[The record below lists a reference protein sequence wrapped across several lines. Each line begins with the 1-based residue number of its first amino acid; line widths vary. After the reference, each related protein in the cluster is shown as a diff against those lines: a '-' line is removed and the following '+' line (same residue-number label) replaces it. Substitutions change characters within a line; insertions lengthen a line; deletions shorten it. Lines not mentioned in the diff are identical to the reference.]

1 MLFFFIWLLFS
12 LYANSQTHNNDARRD
27 HHVSIFFWKMSIL
40 SKCVCVYVCM
50 SFSHF
55 ISLFFGLC
63 FNVRKNTF
71 NDLHINTHTHT
82 FIQHSGHHQLAK
94 NWLYGFV
101 NGSVVCVYASFIQW
115 WWSSSSS
122 TTIAD
127 DIIIIINKI
136 FIHK

>member
-1 MLFFFIWLLFS
+1 MLFFSHGYYFLS
-12 LYANSQTHNNDARRD
+12 MQTHK
-27 HHVSIFFWKMSIL
+27 HIIMTPGVIIMCPFFFFFLKNVHPFQ
-40 SKCVCVYVCM
+40 VCVYVCM

-71 NDLHINTHTHT
+71 NDLHINTHT

-101 NGSVVCVYASFIQW
+101 NGSVVCVCMLHSFN
-115 WWSSSSS
+115 
-122 TTIAD
+122 D
-127 DIIIIINKI
+127 DD
-136 FIHK
+136 HHHHRRP